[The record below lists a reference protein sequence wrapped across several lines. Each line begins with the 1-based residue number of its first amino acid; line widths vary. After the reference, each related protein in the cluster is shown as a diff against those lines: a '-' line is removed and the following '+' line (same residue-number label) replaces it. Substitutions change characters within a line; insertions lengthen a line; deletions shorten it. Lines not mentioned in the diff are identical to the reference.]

1 MWRSVARAES
11 AKMKEQKTKSKMF
24 VRNRFD
30 AKMGR
35 ANFRLETIGR
45 AANFSGGTIERDE
58 KLSTGEASLTASPRS
73 ASTVRPKGESHR
85 DSSSEA
91 TLSMKE
97 AKKIPGTFLFRQ
109 TLKPSRLDR
118 TRLLKVLL
126 VLNSFQYFLG
136 LTSLYNWFLY
146 IFILTF

>member
-1 MWRSVARAES
+1 
-11 AKMKEQKTKSKMF
+11 MKEQKTKSKMF

-97 AKKIPGTFLFRQ
+97 AKKFPGTFLFRQ

-126 VLNSFQYFLG
+126 VLNSFQYFALQQF
-136 LTSLYNWFLY
+136 FLSND
-146 IFILTF
+146 